1 MQGWKLLLGLAVS
14 ASWIPAADAEE
25 PPDDV
30 IVQETLA
37 KMDREGFI
45 LMTQPVGPQ
54 QAGTVYASR
63 LLEAELWVRSERL
76 SRGNVEVYEVN
87 RQIPGVSNMI
97 DAQSQN
103 RELFMIDG
111 DDGGL
116 GSVAEYVEVVDV
128 DIGGQQAKYGRIL
141 PPDEVE
147 RRRLDASAVDPAEL
161 ARAQALGSLV
171 VGELLR
177 RAAKDGPLGA
187 LIYTRAMDAEGIGI
201 FMNSLEPV
209 DCPGLL
215 DDMRASD
222 MEIAGL
228 QGATQAKIEPW
239 TSINPLTFMTGH
251 ACFLLA
257 GAEAIEGLGSVPPD
271 TARQISS
278 AIEKGQA
285 GHHLQRYRHGR
296 WSADA

>member
-1 MQGWKLLLGLAVS
+1 M
-14 ASWIPAADAEE
+14 
-25 PPDDV
+25 
-30 IVQETLA
+30 
-37 KMDREGFI
+37 
-45 LMTQPVGPQ
+45 
-54 QAGTVYASR
+54 
-63 LLEAELWVRSERL
+63 
-76 SRGNVEVYEVN
+76 EVYEVN

-177 RAAKDGPLGA
+177 RAAKDSPLGP

-209 DCPGLL
+209 DGPGLL

-222 MEIAGL
+222 MEMAGL
-228 QGATQAKIEPW
+228 QGATRAKIEPW